1 MLDLVPLGDRAFLA
15 RFASA
20 SEARGWALA
29 VRNQGWPG
37 IIDVNA
43 AYQSAAVFADPDRI
57 ELEVLEGRLRSLK
70 ADPDDLPP
78 GKLIT
83 LPVLYD
89 GADLA
94 EVASRLGLSVDQ
106 VIATHS
112 GTDYHVWAI
121 GFMPGFPYAGPL
133 PDVLSGLPRRD
144 QPRSRVPAGSVAI
157 VGRQSGIYPAASP
170 GGWHLLGRTPIRIV
184 DLEHAD
190 FPIQVGDRL
199 RFVPISVE
207 EFKELEGEEFKHG

>member
-1 MLDLVPLGDRAFLA
+1 VLDLVPLGERAFLA

-37 IIDVNA
+37 VVDVNA
-43 AYQSAAVFADPDRI
+43 AYQTAAVFADSDRI
-57 ELEVLEGRLRSLK
+57 DLDDLEGRLRSLV
-70 ADPDDLPP
+70 AGPDDLPP

-89 GADLA
+89 GEDLA
-94 EVASRLGLSVDQ
+94 DVAGRLGLSVNQ
-106 VIATHS
+106 VIAAHS
-112 GTDYHVWAI
+112 GLEYHVGAI

-144 QPRSRVPAGSVAI
+144 QPRPRVPTGSVAI

-170 GGWHLLGRTPIRIV
+170 GGWHLLGRTPIKIV
-184 DLEHAD
+184 DLQRAY
-190 FPIQVGDRL
+190 FPIRVGDRL
-199 RFVPISVE
+199 RFAPISE
-207 EFKELEGEEFKHG
+207 AEFEQLIRG